1 MENSLSVR
9 IKGVFMKKYILIM
22 SLVIFFC
29 TAIAGYAYE
38 SKRIAYIGLKPGTFT
53 LDKGNSMNIFSL
65 GGTAGGILPLE
76 NRRIEVAVEW
86 DFNLGNFGGDYIS
99 GYPGN
104 RSHIRTLGVYGAV
117 RTIPANEIFVKGKIG
132 FTTETVI
139 ERIEDLETLYK
150 ETGPSFGIGVGYN
163 ASDHLDVEAE
173 FTTTNSDMKFFSIGL
188 NFIL

>member
-1 MENSLSVR
+1 
-9 IKGVFMKKYILIM
+9 MKKYILITL
-22 SLVIFFC
+22 LVIFCC

-38 SKRIAYIGLKPGTFT
+38 SKGVAYIGLKSGTFT
-53 LDKGNSMNIFSL
+53 LDKESSMNIFSL

-86 DFNLGNFGGDYIS
+86 DFNLGNFGGDYVS

-104 RSHIRTLGVYGAV
+104 RSHITTIGVYGAV
-117 RTIPANEIFVKGKIG
+117 RTIPTNEIFVKGKIG
-132 FTTETVI
+132 IATERVI
-139 ERIEDLETLYK
+139 ERIENVETLYK

-163 ASDHLDVEAE
+163 ASDNINVEAE